1 MKPEAKEVS
10 PRKVLAEVAAAVPPD
25 VHPNIIIIGSLA
37 AAYWL
42 FRSDEWRL
50 VKAQN
55 FLTQSLASWR
65 VG

>member
-1 MKPEAKEVS
+1 VGDGIKRQNAKTQGMLAAAEELNS
-10 PRKVLAEVAAAVPPD
+10 LAEVMKQSVAELLPLV
-25 VHPNIIIIGSLA
+25 
-37 AAYWL
+37 
-42 FRSDEWRL
+42 EWRL